1 MRDLI
6 HTSEHG
12 ILRVSSS
19 FVCGVGELL
28 LRSIRNSAASK
39 DQIRQSGVTVAA
51 LFFKNVFGEQAQRAL
66 TVFVALRS
74 VTRAC
79 YVVVFI
85 KRIFPFNSAFG

>member
-1 MRDLI
+1 M
-6 HTSEHG
+6 
-12 ILRVSSS
+12 
-19 FVCGVGELL
+19 ELVNFL

-39 DQIRQSGVTVAA
+39 DQIQQSGVTVAA